1 MHAIIEAV
9 WRLLQRML
17 HPVYSGF
24 NVGLATIVAPPEID
38 RNRNHTYTDPH
49 GILNQ
54 GNADSS

>member
-1 MHAIIEAV
+1 
-9 WRLLQRML
+9 ML
-17 HPVYSGF
+17 HPVYSSF
-24 NVGLATIVAPPEID
+24 YVSLATVVASAEID